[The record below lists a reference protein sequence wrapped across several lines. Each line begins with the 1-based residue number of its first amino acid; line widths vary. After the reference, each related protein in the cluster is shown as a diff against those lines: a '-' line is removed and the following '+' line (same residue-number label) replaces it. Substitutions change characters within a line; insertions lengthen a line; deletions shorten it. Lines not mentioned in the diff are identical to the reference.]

1 MSAWV
6 ARVGSPLEVDTKDS
20 AGDLRL
26 IKEGRRLAAEE
37 SDIIGLRTNLA
48 TDWLPAGRFEMEDD
62 GSRDL
67 SRLSINISA
76 LRVMSEG
83 DVVECKALSAAEDRA
98 DSEDE

>member
-37 SDIIGLRTNLA
+37 SDIIGLRTNLV

-67 SRLSINISA
+67 SRLSINMSVP
-76 LRVMSEG
+76 RVMSER
-83 DVVECKALSAAEDRA
+83 DDFEFKALGAAEDKA
-98 DSEDE
+98 DSDDE